1 MYLFVLLIFKSIYN
15 QILKR
20 SLNIWTQYLYFY
32 SSMTHI
38 YIFFIMY
45 LYLCVYSVNNIIYL
59 IIFHHLTKMLVFSK
73 SAIQE
78 ETGEILMFALMVRFT
93 KEKST
98 STSSA
103 ITFSIIVIA
112 NIFNVH
118 HLWLITNYKTIHLI
132 LKQDSDN
139 RMKTNT

>member
-1 MYLFVLLIFKSIYN
+1 
-15 QILKR
+15 
-20 SLNIWTQYLYFY
+20 
-32 SSMTHI
+32 
-38 YIFFIMY
+38 MY
-45 LYLCVYSVNNIIYL
+45 LYLCVYTVNNIIYL

-118 HLWLITNYKTIHLI
+118 HL
-132 LKQDSDN
+132 
-139 RMKTNT
+139 